1 MFELTPE
8 ALRHAVETLGYGAA
22 GLGFLAGLT
31 FSFNPVAVA
40 AIPVALAYVTRARER
55 VEALRLGVAFGAGML
70 ATHVAL
76 GVIAGAG
83 GRWASELMGR
93 SWWLLLGPLVI
104 VLGLLWAG
112 WLKLPLPALARRA
125 KRPSGAWGAFAL
137 GVPFTVAICPFCTP
151 VLLVLLGVV
160 AALGSPWLGAVVL
173 LAFALG
179 RSVPILLGAWA
190 IGWLESLRRF
200 DPIRRIFDLAGGVV
214 LIATGLYLL
223 NAYFV
228 LIPALVG

>member
-1 MFELTPE
+1 MLEITPE
-8 ALRHAVETLGYGAA
+8 ALRHAVETMGYGAA

-31 FSFNPVAVA
+31 FSFSPVTVA

-55 VEALRLGVAFGAGML
+55 GEAVRLGAAFVAGML
-70 ATHVAL
+70 ATHIAL
-76 GVIAGAG
+76 GLVAGAG

-93 SWWLLLGPLVI
+93 SWWLLLGPLLI

-112 WLKLPLPALARRA
+112 WIRLPLPAIARRA

-137 GVPFTVAICPFCTP
+137 GVPFSMAVCPICTP
-151 VLLVLLGVV
+151 ILLVLLGVV

-179 RSVPILLGAWA
+179 RAAPILLGAWA
-190 IGWLESLRRF
+190 IGWPESLRRLNSV
-200 DPIRRIFDLAGGVV
+200 RRVFDLAGGFV

-228 LIPALVG
+228 LVPALVG